1 MNKRGNWALLVS
13 IGFLILL
20 VIALFLYFA
29 LFKQNNEKLYETRS
43 IVNPVGDLSLE
54 EAVNSFNESF
64 VYYFLYEIKAYNL
77 HNPPLSS
84 KKPKI
89 NFVIDDKR
97 YNAIIMKGNIV
108 VSSGNLDNSDI
119 VIKMSAE
126 EAVKIIKSKEYIQ
139 ESFSSGRSEIVL
151 VVSKSELF
159 AKGYLNLYNEI
170 TGKDITGNV
179 IRIYLE

>member
-1 MNKRGNWALLVS
+1 MNKRGNWVLLVS

-20 VIALFLYFA
+20 VIALFLYFT
-29 LFKQNNEKLYETRS
+29 LFKQNNEKLYEAKS
-43 IVNPVGDLSLE
+43 IINPVANLSLE

-64 VYYFLYEIKAYNL
+64 IYYFIYEVKAYNL

-84 KKPKI
+84 NKPKI

-97 YNAIIMKGNIV
+97 YNAVITKGNIA
-108 VSSGNLDNSDI
+108 VSSGNLDNGDI
-119 VIKMSAE
+119 VIKMSRE
-126 EAVKIIKSKEYIQ
+126 EAVKILKNKEYIQ

-151 VVSKSELF
+151 IASKSELF

-170 TGKDITGNV
+170 IGNDITGNV
-179 IRIYLE
+179 VRIYLE